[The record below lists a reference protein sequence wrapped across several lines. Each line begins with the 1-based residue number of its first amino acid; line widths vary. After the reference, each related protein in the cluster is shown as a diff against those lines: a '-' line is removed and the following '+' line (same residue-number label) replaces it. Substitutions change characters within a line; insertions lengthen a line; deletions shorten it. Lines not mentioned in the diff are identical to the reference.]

1 MFRVG
6 KDSPEPAVR
15 PAGATVTSVEA
26 AKVVARPPEA
36 VARESMIRPPVV
48 VARQESAPAPV
59 RAPAAVAPRP
69 APAPVRAPEPVAAPP
84 IAKPVVRPAA
94 TPAQAA
100 MLVAGPGVI
109 LKGSMQCE
117 VLRVE
122 GNIEGDVKA
131 RKLMISAG
139 GTLVGTAE
147 IEDAEIEGHFEG
159 TLTVANHLIVRS
171 TGRLTGK
178 FQYGE
183 IEIER
188 GGAISGEIQTHSAMA
203 AEPEEAPAASF
214 ATRVV

>member
-6 KDSPEPAVR
+6 KDAPDPAVR
-15 PAGATVTSVEA
+15 PAVASVEA
-26 AKVVARPPEA
+26 AKVARPPEAAPPVARPQVVAARQDVAPVTVRVPAAATPPRPVPAPVRPPEA
-36 VARESMIRPPVV
+36 VAAPPV
-48 VARQESAPAPV
+48 
-59 RAPAAVAPRP
+59 
-69 APAPVRAPEPVAAPP
+69 
-84 IAKPVVRPAA
+84 AKPVVRPPATAA
-94 TPAQAA
+94 AAQPA

-109 LKGSMQCE
+109 LKGSMQCD

-131 RKLMISAG
+131 RKLMILAG

-171 TGRLTGK
+171 SGRLTGK

-188 GGAISGEIQTHSAMA
+188 GGAISGEIQTHGSAIA
-203 AEPEEAPAASF
+203 AEPEEAPLATF